1 MEKVFFYFLC
11 FSNQSP
17 SIPGKSHDSL
27 WKVRAWFFFVTGP
40 FSEPPSVKFGA
51 TEARTKQRSA
61 VKPIFR
67 RRADAEKNGN
77 RGTTRRVPPTP
88 PPSTTSSSSFDTDA
102 VESRCRHSSSGV
114 GRRHSSFFFRCHRR
128 RRRKNVEMNSGG
140 CEIKRENAERAK
152 SPDQVRHLRFIFS
165 SLLKILSF
173 ISFAECI
180 LNLSSFIS
188 EL

>member
-1 MEKVFFYFLC
+1 M
-11 FSNQSP
+11 
-17 SIPGKSHDSL
+17 
-27 WKVRAWFFFVTGP
+27 
-40 FSEPPSVKFGA
+40 KFGA

-88 PPSTTSSSSFDTDA
+88 PPSTTPSSTSSFDTDA

-128 RRRKNVEMNSGG
+128 RRRKNVEMNSVG

-173 ISFAECI
+173 ISFTECI
-180 LNLSSFIS
+180 LHLSSQMRHFCVSSIR
-188 EL
+188 

>member
-1 MEKVFFYFLC
+1 MVFFR
-11 FSNQSP
+11 N
-17 SIPGKSHDSL
+17 
-27 WKVRAWFFFVTGP
+27 GP
-40 FSEPPSVKFGA
+40 FFGA
-51 TEARTKQRSA
+51 AEREVRNHRSEDEAAIGGQADFSTA
-61 VKPIFR
+61 GR
-67 RRADAEKNGN
+67 RREKWKPWNDATSAADAASVDDVIVVV
-77 RGTTRRVPPTP
+77 RH
-88 PPSTTSSSSFDTDA
+88 
-102 VESRCRHSSSGV
+102 RCRRKSLSTLVV
-114 GRRHSSFFFRCHRR
+114 GCRPKAQFGFFRCHRR